1 MMKKLTYLL
10 LLVSFQFYGQG
21 LKLTPK
27 EELKTFTKLPADKYG
42 FATILPFASSLEK
55 YVPPVRTQEG
65 GTCVGFASFIM
76 DSLQCIMNV
85 LTSRKMMK
93 NIFILLTPILFI
105 Q

>member
-1 MMKKLTYLL
+1 MKKLTYLL

-65 GTCVGFASFIM
+65 GTCVGFASFY
-76 DSLQCIMNV
+76 
-85 LTSRKMMK
+85 
-93 NIFILLTPILFI
+93 
-105 Q
+105 